1 MAASQDTEITLGTGR
16 ILTVF
21 FVLVAVCALF
31 FGIGYSMGK
40 NSVKTESAEQTAVS
54 DAKVAAKAV
63 TNQPTPPKPNPAEG
77 MTFFQAVK
85 QSDTVGAA
93 NSRDPSPVVSSKRSD
108 EAVPDP
114 KDDEK
119 GKEKKEPVVGMV
131 TAGTSYVVQV
141 AAVTKKEDAEALVSA
156 LRKKNYDVSASTNEP
171 HDRLY
176 HVQVGPFSE
185 FNDADAV
192 RARLVGDGYNPIVK
206 R

>member
-21 FVLVAVCALF
+21 FVLVALCALF
-31 FGIGYSMGK
+31 FGVGYSMGK
-40 NSVKTESAEQTAVS
+40 NSVKTESAEQTAPT
-54 DAKVAAKAV
+54 DAKLAAKAV

-85 QSDTVGAA
+85 QSDTVGGT
-93 NSRDPSPVVSSKRSD
+93 NPRDSSPATSSQGSD
-108 EAVPDP
+108 ETVPESKNDA
-114 KDDEK
+114 K

-176 HVQVGPFSE
+176 HVQVGPFNDI
-185 FNDADAV
+185 NDAETV